1 MMKRFLASVMVLLML
16 FCAVTAGAEGLD
28 VTALSNDELLRLYAA
43 VRQEMTGRGLS
54 ESTGMTLP
62 AGKYIIGKDI
72 MPGTYMLTC
81 TDSSGE
87 ELGSAYSAF
96 GSAFES
102 LGGEETAGYGDLM
115 GSLGGL
121 MGTLVNT
128 QVKILGDYGTEL
140 KRYELKKD
148 QTVQITLEEKTAL
161 EIADG
166 SCTLVPVR

>member
-1 MMKRFLASVMVLLML
+1 
-16 FCAVTAGAEGLD
+16 
-28 VTALSNDELLRLYAA
+28 
-43 VRQEMTGRGLS
+43 
-54 ESTGMTLP
+54 
-62 AGKYIIGKDI
+62 
-72 MPGTYMLTC
+72 MLTC
-81 TDSSGE
+81 TGTSGE

-128 QVKILGDYGTEL
+128 QVRVLGDYGTEL

-161 EIADG
+161 EIEDG
-166 SCTLVPVR
+166 SCTLVPVM